1 MAALSEHN
9 QWQDESGV
17 WRPERRSG
25 VDRRSLSKADGEQYK
40 ESRKAFRRRA
50 DRELYE
56 RDHKA
61 MIKEALE
68 DFAEEHGG
76 HL

>member
-1 MAALSEHN
+1 MSDRHE
-9 QWQDESGV
+9 WQDESGN
-17 WRPERRSG
+17 WHLERRSG
-25 VDRRSLSKADGEQYK
+25 PDRRNNNNAEGEQFK
-40 ESRKAFRRRA
+40 ELRKAFRRRA

-56 RDHKA
+56 REHKA

-76 HL
+76 RL

>member
-1 MAALSEHN
+1 MSAGK

-17 WRPERRSG
+17 WHVERRSG
-25 VDRRSLSKADGEQYK
+25 TDRRATQTDGELHREK
-40 ESRKAFRRRA
+40 RKAFRRRV
-50 DRELYE
+50 DRELFE
-56 RDHKA
+56 RDHKT

>member
-1 MAALSEHN
+1 MCERN

-17 WRPERRSG
+17 WRAERRSG
-25 VDRRSLSKADGEQYK
+25 IDRRALAPSEGEQYK
-40 ESRKAFRRRA
+40 ESRKAFRRRV
-50 DRELYE
+50 DREVYE